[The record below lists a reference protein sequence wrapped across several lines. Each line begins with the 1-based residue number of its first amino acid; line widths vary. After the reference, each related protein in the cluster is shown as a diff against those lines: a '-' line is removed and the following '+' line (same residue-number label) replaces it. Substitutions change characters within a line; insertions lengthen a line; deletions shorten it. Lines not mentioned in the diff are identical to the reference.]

1 MIFENKDKIVF
12 TGDSVTDAGRKRP
25 VGEGLWEGL
34 GSCGFHTTDITYHA
48 SFGLLAL
55 FPDLQKKQMLN

>member
-1 MIFENKDKIVF
+1 MIFENKDKILF

-34 GSCGFHTTDITYHA
+34 GTGYVRMVDSI
-48 SFGLLAL
+48 LATVY
-55 FPDLQKKQMLN
+55 PEK